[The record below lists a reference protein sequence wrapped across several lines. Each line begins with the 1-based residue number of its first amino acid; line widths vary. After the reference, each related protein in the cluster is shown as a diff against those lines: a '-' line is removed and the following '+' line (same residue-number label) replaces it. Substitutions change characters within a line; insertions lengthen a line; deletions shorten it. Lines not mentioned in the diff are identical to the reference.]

1 MKKAF
6 KYFLIAWAVMFVL
19 FNIAVVALPKEF
31 SILGVTYVK
40 LGGLSWVTLIVLEL
54 CFLLHLGVTALA
66 LNQNKL
72 SGTFYRIPLIRLSY
86 GCVAVTLILAVLAM
100 LAFIPSWIPLALTV
114 AILVIYAMAVLKAAA
129 AAELVEGVDR
139 KVEAS
144 TRSMKYLYAA
154 AAACADR
161 CADPAL
167 KQPVQKLADALRY
180 ADPVSSEATREAEN
194 TLRMYLVDLESAV
207 DAADADKI
215 KTTCAAMTRALAD
228 RNRLCKLG
236 K

>member
-6 KYFLIAWAVMFVL
+6 KYYLIAWAIMFVL
-19 FNIAVVALPKEF
+19 FNIVVVALPKEF
-31 SILGVTYVK
+31 SILGVNYVK
-40 LGGLSWVTLIVLEL
+40 FGGLSWVTLIVLEL

-100 LAFIPSWIPLALTV
+100 LVFIPSWIPLALTV

-139 KVEAS
+139 KVEARTS
-144 TRSMKYLYAA
+144 FLRGITVDANSLLSRAKSETAK
-154 AAACADR
+154 AACR
-161 CADPAL
+161 KVC
-167 KQPVQKLADALRY
+167 DALRY
-180 ADPVSSEATREAEN
+180 SDPVSTYAVYDVETRIKTELDAL
-194 TLRMYLVDLESAV
+194 TDAV
-207 DAADADKI
+207 LADDADAVTASADELLTLI
-215 KTTCAAMTRALAD
+215 RD
-228 RNRLCKLG
+228 RNSRCKAE

>member
-6 KYFLIAWAVMFVL
+6 KYYLIAWAIMFVL
-19 FNIAVVALPKEF
+19 FNIVVVALPKEF
-31 SILGVTYVK
+31 SILGVNYVK
-40 LGGLSWVTLIVLEL
+40 FGGLSWVTLIVLEL

-100 LAFIPSWIPLALTV
+100 LVFIPSWIPLALTV

-129 AAELVEGVDR
+129 AAELVEGVDAKTRARTSFIRDLTADADSLLARAKSEPVKASCR
-139 KVEAS
+139 KVFE
-144 TRSMKYLYAA
+144 
-154 AAACADR
+154 
-161 CADPAL
+161 
-167 KQPVQKLADALRY
+167 ALRY
-180 ADPVSSEATREAEN
+180 SDPMSA
-194 TLRMYLVDLESAV
+194 YGLVDVEERIKAEFDVLTDAVIADDPKAVSAS
-207 DAADADKI
+207 ADELLTLI
-215 KTTCAAMTRALAD
+215 SE
-228 RNRLCKLG
+228 RNKKSKAG